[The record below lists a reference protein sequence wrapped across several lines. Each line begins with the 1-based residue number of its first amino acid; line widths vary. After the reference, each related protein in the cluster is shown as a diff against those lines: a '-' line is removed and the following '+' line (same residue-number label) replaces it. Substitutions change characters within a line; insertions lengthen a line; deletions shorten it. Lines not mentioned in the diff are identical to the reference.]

1 MTRHTRS
8 LHFYSVSVWLLW
20 CCYGDTL
27 LTFLC
32 SFGAL
37 SEESVMKW
45 SGHRIFLG
53 LFPYTTEDQHDFPL
67 PGNVCIKHE
76 LKMMK
81 NNLHWL
87 DKKYECYSFC
97 INLTR
102 NLLFLFPTPGDV
114 TPRDSGSSGFSVE
127 CNTHWELGQL
137 TLPGEG
143 LCEGGWEWLEGGGH
157 RFLSTYLIA
166 LKMTGTLLSTLHEA
180 LHWVRTITCVI
191 YLILW
196 NEVSWLRETRHS

>member
-1 MTRHTRS
+1 MNRIFTKSHPPLTKLNWSSPWTLSPAFQGNVTVILCSSMTRHTRS
-8 LHFYSVSVWLLW
+8 LHFYSIAIWLLW

-27 LTFLC
+27 LTALC

-53 LFPYTTEDQHDFPL
+53 LFPYTNAEQHDFPL

-87 DKKYECYSFC
+87 DKKCECFSFC
-97 INLTR
+97 TDLTR
-102 NLLFLFPTPGDV
+102 NILFLLPVPGDV

-127 CNTHWELGQL
+127 CNTPWVLGQL
-137 TLPGEG
+137 TLLGERP
-143 LCEGGWEWLEGGGH
+143 CERGV
-157 RFLSTYLIA
+157 R
-166 LKMTGTLLSTLHEA
+166 MTGRKRTYVFEHLPVST
-180 LHWVRTITCVI
+180 
-191 YLILW
+191 
-196 NEVSWLRETRHS
+196 